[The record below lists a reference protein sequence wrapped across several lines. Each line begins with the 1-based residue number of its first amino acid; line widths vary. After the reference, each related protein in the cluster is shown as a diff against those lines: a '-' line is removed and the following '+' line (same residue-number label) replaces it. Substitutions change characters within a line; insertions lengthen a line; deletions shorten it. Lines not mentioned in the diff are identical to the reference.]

1 MFLISKARESLKEA
15 QTVFEAVNKDAG
27 GKRARMAVIKVEAV
41 NTGGPV
47 LCWQLQDLVTGVRPA
62 SSLRVFWGP
71 ARKNTA
77 FAHISLGEELA
88 G

>member
-1 MFLISKARESLKEA
+1 MWPLPHIMFLISKARESLKEA

-47 LCWQLQDLVTGVRPA
+47 LC
-62 SSLRVFWGP
+62 
-71 ARKNTA
+71 
-77 FAHISLGEELA
+77 
-88 G
+88 